1 MEIDFPVEFIVYGTP
16 LSLQAARSE
25 TREQWKL
32 KVREAGQ
39 VGLPQPHF
47 VSDGRISICLFYFPA
62 DKMIGDI
69 DNIAKLVLDACSKLI
84 YIDDCQI
91 ERLVV
96 QKFEP
101 DRLFSFSKPSNA
113 LSQALDGEKPLLYV
127 RISDDPSK
135 DLS

>member
-1 MEIDFPVEFIVYGTP
+1 MEIAFPVEFTVYGTAI
-16 LSLQAARSE
+16 SHQAKRSE
-25 TREQWKL
+25 SREQWKL

-62 DKMIGDI
+62 DKMDGDV
-69 DNIAKLVLDACSKLI
+69 DNIAKLVLDACCKLI
-84 YIDDCQI
+84 YIDDCQV

-101 DRLFSFSKPSNA
+101 DRLFSFSKPSNT
-113 LSQALDGEKPLLYV
+113 LSRALDGEKPVLYV
-127 RISDDPSK
+127 RISDDPSE
-135 DLS
+135 DLT

>member
-1 MEIDFPVEFIVYGTP
+1 
-16 LSLQAARSE
+16 
-25 TREQWKL
+25 
-32 KVREAGQ
+32 
-39 VGLPQPHF
+39 
-47 VSDGRISICLFYFPA
+47 
-62 DKMIGDI
+62 MIGDI
-69 DNIAKLVLDACSKLI
+69 DNIAKLVLDACCKLI

-127 RISDDPSK
+127 KISDDPSE
-135 DLS
+135 DLSLMLTFWMIL